1 MTSTIRRAI
10 VAVYLIGLA
19 GAAADLLLIGHV
31 EEITQQV
38 PLIVMAVAFVA
49 GIWWGITI
57 DLHSRRAFQMTIA
70 VLIFTGVVGLW
81 FHFQGNVEFEREVS
95 PSMSG
100 FPFYWKALQG
110 GSPPSLAPGTLIHLG
125 LIGLI
130 STFKE
135 TKR

>member
-1 MTSTIRRAI
+1 MTTTLRRAI

-19 GAAADLLLIGHV
+19 GTAADLLLIGHV
-31 EEITQQV
+31 EEWTQLA
-38 PLIVMAVAFVA
+38 PLLVMAPAFAA

-57 DLHSRRAFQMTIA
+57 DLHSRTVFQMTIA
-70 VLIFTGVVGLW
+70 VLMFTGAVGLW

-95 PSMSG
+95 PTLGG

-135 TKR
+135 RER